1 MIFFL
6 ECIMRIRTLREIYLF
21 FCKFHIFQ
29 ESSFFKNGPRTYHS
43 RRSDLGRNSSLS
55 EGCPTTKQRRVGT
68 TYLMEWGKNGKQAPT
83 NLSLS
88 LSHNAHCKAVKERPR
103 VLLEILLVC
112 VSDGYKV
119 SSSVNDMY
127 VNYILRRKKSK
138 ENANAG
144 YFIII

>member
-1 MIFFL
+1 MYHVDKDV
-6 ECIMRIRTLREIYLF
+6 EIDSVYLF
-21 FCKFHIFQ
+21 FYKFHIFQ
-29 ESSFFKNGPRTYHS
+29 ENSFFINGPRTYRS

-88 LSHNAHCKAVKERPR
+88 LSHNAHCKAVMERPR
-103 VLLEILLVC
+103 VLLEVLLVC
-112 VSDGYKV
+112 VSDGYEV

-127 VNYILRRKKSK
+127 VLYLTKEKIKRKRALFYNYIINNL
-138 ENANAG
+138 
-144 YFIII
+144 I